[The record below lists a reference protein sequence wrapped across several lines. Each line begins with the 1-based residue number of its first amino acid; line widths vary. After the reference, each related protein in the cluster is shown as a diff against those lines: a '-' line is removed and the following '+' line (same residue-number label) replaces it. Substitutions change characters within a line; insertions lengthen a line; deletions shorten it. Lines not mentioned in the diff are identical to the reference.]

1 MVVSSKMD
9 IFNELESQ
17 VRSYSRSFPT
27 IFTKSKGYKL
37 WDVDGKEYIDFF
49 SGAGA
54 LNYGH
59 NDDRMKQVLIDYL
72 LEDGIIHSLDMGTSA
87 KVNF

>member
-1 MVVSSKMD
+1 MNWNPEFEVIVEAFQRFLLS
-9 IFNELESQ
+9 L
-17 VRSYSRSFPT
+17 
-27 IFTKSKGYKL
+27 KGYKL

-59 NDDRMKQVLIDYL
+59 NDEKMKQVLIDYL

>member
-1 MVVSSKMD
+1 METS
-9 IFNELESQ
+9 ILTFL
-17 VRSYSRSFPT
+17 RCWR
-27 IFTKSKGYKL
+27 
-37 WDVDGKEYIDFF
+37 
-49 SGAGA
+49 

-59 NDDRMKQVLIDYL
+59 NDDKMKQVLIDYL